1 LFFPVTSHYGPVAA
15 PPRDPPVLWVG
26 LVLGLA
32 VLVNQESPIMATIL
46 VLLALIPGLAARP
59 SLDRLRD
66 CAIAALA
73 TLVVASPQI
82 AAMAWQANTEGTAA
96 TGSIT
101 GLAGSRCPG
110 RTACGAARRSGTG
123 AGTICERLVQ
133 NVLRRVTTQPW
144 TSTRT
149 MVCQPGTC

>member
-1 LFFPVTSHYGPVAA
+1 MRRHPGTRRA
-15 PPRDPPVLWVG
+15 LWVG
-26 LVLGLA
+26 LILGLA
-32 VLVNQESPIMATIL
+32 VLVNQESAIRAAIL
-46 VLLALIPGLAARP
+46 ALLALIPGRAARP

-66 CAIAALA
+66 CGTAALA
-73 TLVVASPQI
+73 TLVVASPQV
-82 AAMAWQANTEGTAA
+82 AAMAWQASTGETAA

-101 GLAGSRCPG
+101 GLTGSRCTG

-149 MVCQPGTC
+149 MVCQPGAC